1 MLPKLSFP
9 LRRGVLHIHVSVSFA
24 KYGTQTVLTI
34 FGHKERSPSGLFGR
48 QEFSAMLRLFALCY
62 DFFPSFMDL
71 YGHCLWTITSVD
83 VRN

>member
-9 LRRGVLHIHVSVSFA
+9 LRRGVLHVHVSVSFA
-24 KYGTQTVLTI
+24 KYGTLTALTI
-34 FGHKERSPSGLFGR
+34 FGHKRRAHEVGWATGVFV
-48 QEFSAMLRLFALCY
+48 MLSLSTLCY

-71 YGHCLWTITSVD
+71 YGHCLRTITSVD